1 MRITIDG
8 QLAPGVTAKDLALY
22 QLARFGSGGGAG
34 HIVEYAGPAVCA
46 LDVEARLTL
55 CNMATEFAAFSA
67 IVAPD
72 EKVFGYLEGRRY
84 APSGDMWRDALAS
97 WRDLR
102 SDDRS
107 EEHTSELQSLM
118 RISYAVFCLK
128 KKKNNN
134 EQNSTLTTYSNH
146 VASH

>member
-1 MRITIDG
+1 MLFVFYMIRRHPRSTRTDT
-8 QLAPGVTAKDLALY
+8 LFPYTPLF
-22 QLARFGSGGGAG
+22 RS
-34 HIVEYAGPAVCA
+34 
-46 LDVEARLTL
+46 ARLTL

-102 SDDRS
+102 SDDDAAFDI
-107 EEHTSELQSLM
+107 EP
-118 RISYAVFCLK
+118 RIDAGDVGPLV
-128 KKKNNN
+128 
-134 EQNSTLTTYSNH
+134 T
-146 VASH
+146 

>member
-1 MRITIDG
+1 MVRLPPRSTRTDTLFPYTTLFRSIDG

-84 APSGDMWRDALAS
+84 APSGDMWRDAL
-97 WRDLR
+97 
-102 SDDRS
+102 RS
-107 EEHTSELQSLM
+107 EEHTSALQSLM
-118 RISYAVFCLK
+118 RISYAVF
-128 KKKNNN
+128 
-134 EQNSTLTTYSNH
+134 
-146 VASH
+146 